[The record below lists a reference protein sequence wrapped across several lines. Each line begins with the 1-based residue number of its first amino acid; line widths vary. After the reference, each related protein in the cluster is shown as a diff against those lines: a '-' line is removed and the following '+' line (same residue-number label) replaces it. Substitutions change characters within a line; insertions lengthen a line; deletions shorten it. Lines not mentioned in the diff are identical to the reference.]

1 MFEAIKGSGLFLRE
15 GSAEGDILSYRYL
28 QQALEMKLQDLKRMS
43 KGTNTK
49 YLTLGIL
56 NDLPFEIPSKGAL
69 LSYGKLVD
77 KIKKKMT
84 KLQHVV
90 KLAEMTFN
98 SLTQRAFRGE
108 L

>member
-15 GSAEGDILSYRYL
+15 GSAEGDIL

-43 KGTNTK
+43 KGINTK

-56 NDLPFEIPSKGAL
+56 NDLPFEIPSKGSL

-77 KIKKKMT
+77 NID
-84 KLQHVV
+84 
-90 KLAEMTFN
+90 
-98 SLTQRAFRGE
+98 
-108 L
+108 